1 MSECKL
7 ISTEN
12 EVRSFPLISR
22 DLVTGLAGEPIVK
35 DNAGE
40 KHGKGTRKKTTDNVF
55 PKPEQRY
62 HILFEES
69 PYGMLVTDIEGCF
82 IEFNDAACLMLGYS
96 REEFAQLSLSAI
108 NLDSDDELRKRR
120 KRLLETG
127 NTSFEAA
134 YKTKHHGAR
143 LIRVFSRTLSAGEK
157 ELVHSIWHDVPDPAR
172 FTSDPGDVESKY
184 RALFEGSPDA
194 IFIADPDTGT
204 ILDANPAACRLVARR
219 REEIIGLHQ
228 SKLHNPRNDR
238 ISRRNF
244 EQHVRETSGGGITH
258 LTENTIVRPDGTEVP
273 VEILAQPVVI
283 KGEKVLQGVFRDV
296 TERKKV
302 DEALRTSEAFIKNI
316 LETVDEGFIV
326 IDRDYKIVSANRA
339 FLAQV
344 KATMDEVI
352 GKHCHEVSH
361 HSPNACYKR
370 GEDCSVKRTFETG
383 DPNTA
388 LHVHYDKNKDPIYME
403 VKSYPLKD
411 AQGNTVSAIEIIN
424 DVTEKKRLEEQLR
437 HSQKMEAI
445 GQLAG
450 GIAHDFNNIL
460 TAVTGYGSLMKAK
473 MSSDD
478 PLRNYLDQM
487 LDSAKRAANLT
498 RGLLAFSRKQSVSF
512 RPENLNRIIENVE
525 KFLQRVIGEDI
536 DLKVSLSD
544 QNLIVMADSGQI
556 EQVLVNLATN
566 AKDAMP
572 SGGLLSI
579 NTDSVELGSE
589 FIKTHGYGQRGS
601 YALIVISDTGAGIDE
616 KSRERI
622 FEPFF
627 TTKGVGQGTGLGL
640 SIVYGI
646 VKQHNG
652 YITCYSEPGKGTAF
666 RIYLPTIKLRVPRR
680 ETDVHL
686 PVTGGT
692 ETILIA
698 EDDATVR
705 SLVKEI
711 LEQYGYTVVV
721 AVNGEDAINR
731 FAEHQDSIKLLI
743 LDVIMPKKN
752 GKEVYEEIRKVR
764 PDVQA
769 LFSSGYTA
777 DILSRKGVLQ
787 EDRQFISKPI
797 SAIDLLRRVRET
809 LDKGPK

>member
-1 MSECKL
+1 M
-7 ISTEN
+7 
-12 EVRSFPLISR
+12 RSSLFGRVSDRPAR
-22 DLVTGLAGEPIVK
+22 EPIVK
-35 DNAGE
+35 DNAGK
-40 KHGKGTRKKTTDNVF
+40 KHGKGTKRKTTDDIF
-55 PKPEQRY
+55 PKAEERCR
-62 HILFEES
+62 ILFEES
-69 PYGMLVTDIEGCF
+69 PYGMLIMDIEGRF
-82 IEFNDAACLMLGYS
+82 LEFNDAARLMLGYS
-96 REEFAQLSLSAI
+96 REEFAQLRFSDI
-108 NLDSDDELRKRR
+108 DLDSADEIQERR
-120 KRLLETG
+120 KGLFETG
-127 NTSFEAA
+127 KTSFEAA
-134 YKTKHHGAR
+134 YKTKQHGAR
-143 LIRVFSRTLSAGEK
+143 RIRVFSRTLSAGGK
-157 ELVHSIWHDVPDPAR
+157 ELVHSIWHDVPGPAPAKK
-172 FTSDPGDVESKY
+172 DLGDDDSKY

-204 ILDANPAACRLVARR
+204 ILDANPAASRLVTRR

-228 SKLHNPRNDR
+228 SELHHPRNDQL
-238 ISRRNF
+238 SRKNF

-258 LTENTIVRPDGTEVP
+258 LTDNTIVGPDGAEVP
-273 VEILAQPVVI
+273 VEILAQTVVI
-283 KGEKVLQGVFRDV
+283 KGKKIIQGVFRDI
-296 TERKKV
+296 TERKRV

-326 IDRDYKIVSANRA
+326 IDHDYKIVSANRA

-344 KATMDEVI
+344 KAPMDEVI

-361 HSPNACYKR
+361 RSAKACYKK

-383 DPNTA
+383 DPHTA
-388 LHVHYDKNKDPIYME
+388 LHVHYDKNKDPIYTE
-403 VKSYPLKD
+403 IKSYPLKD
-411 AQGNTVSAIEIIN
+411 AHGNTVSAIEIIN
-424 DVTEKKRLEEQLR
+424 NVTEKKKLEAQLR

-473 MSSDD
+473 MGKDD
-478 PLRNYLDQM
+478 PLKNYLDQM

-498 RGLLAFSRKQSVSF
+498 RGLLAFSRKQPISF
-512 RPENLNRIIENVE
+512 RPENLNRIIENIE
-525 KFLQRVIGEDI
+525 KFLQRIIGEDI
-536 DLKVSLSD
+536 DLRVNLAERD
-544 QNLIVMADSGQI
+544 LIVMADSGQI

-572 SGGLLSI
+572 DGGHLSI
-579 NTDSVELGSE
+579 STDSVELGSE
-589 FIKTHGYGQRGS
+589 FIKAHGYGQRGS

-627 TTKGVGQGTGLGL
+627 TTKDVGKGTGLGL

-652 YITCYSEPGKGTAF
+652 YTTCYSEPGKGTAF
-666 RIYLPTIKLRVPRR
+666 RIYLPRIKHQVPRR
-680 ETDVHL
+680 ETDVNL
-686 PVTGGT
+686 PVMGGT

-698 EDDATVR
+698 EDDVTVR

-711 LEQYGYTVVV
+711 LEKYGYTVIV
-721 AVNGEDAINR
+721 AVDGEDAVNR
-731 FAEHQDSIKLLI
+731 FAEHRDSIKLLV

-752 GKEVYEEIRKVR
+752 GREVYDEIRKVR
-764 PDVQA
+764 PDVQV

-777 DILSRKGVLQ
+777 DILSRKGFLK

-797 SAIDLLRRVRET
+797 SSMDLLRRVREK
-809 LDKGPK
+809 LDKVPK